1 MKVLLAMYRDDPGAG
16 GSLRV
21 GQALA
26 KGLRTQGVDARI
38 CFSYGQE
45 GPIGQSAVAPCYY
58 LNLNSSKDLFRWPR
72 VRALVH
78 DFKPDVIHFIDP
90 LVWMHLALT
99 GIDLKRV
106 SHVHGAIL
114 RKNIPL
120 KTNLEWRFIKSKDHT
135 IVCITE
141 GARQSTLQRFHI
153 SKDRT
158 SVVYNGIDFNWFQNR
173 PYKDEARHRL
183 GIPHDKLILGA
194 VGRLFEARGYDDML
208 RIVSQLDPRWGALI
222 VGSGPERESL
232 ELLVK
237 RLGVADRTYFTGPLA
252 DVRLAYSAMDA
263 YAFLP
268 LYDSFGLATA
278 EAMACRVPVF
288 GLDCPGEYREQ
299 ENPLVTNDNA
309 IFLKRR
315 WRRFFSDK
323 EDPTALQ
330 SLAQRIQWHGANP
343 AALEKMTARAWEHV
357 RVHFSIET
365 QVNRMHELYQGLLHD
380 RHGRVGPL
388 DREQVTTL

>member
-1 MKVLLAMYRDDPGAG
+1 MYRDDPGAG

-26 KGLRTQGVDARI
+26 KGLRMLGVDARA
-38 CFSYGQE
+38 CFSYGRE
-45 GPIGQSAVAPCYY
+45 GPVGQSSVAPCYY
-58 LNLNSSKDLFRWPR
+58 LGLNSSKDLFRWPR
-72 VRALVH
+72 VRALAH

-90 LVWMHLALT
+90 LVWMHLALA
-99 GIDLKRV
+99 GVNAKRV
-106 SHVHGAIL
+106 SHVHGVTL

-120 KTNLEWRFIKSKDHT
+120 KTSLEWRLIKGRDHL
-135 IVCITE
+135 IVCITQ
-141 GARQSTLQRFHI
+141 GSQQSMLQRFHI
-153 SKDRT
+153 SENRT
-158 SVVYNGIDFNWFQNR
+158 SVVYNGIDFNWFQDR
-173 PYKDEARHRL
+173 PPKDEARQLL
-183 GIPHDKLILGA
+183 GIPRDRRILGA

-208 RIVSQLDPRWGALI
+208 RIVNLLGPSWGALI
-222 VGSGPERESL
+222 AGSGPERESL
-232 ELLVK
+232 VRLAE
-237 RLGVADRTYFTGPLA
+237 RLGIADRTFFVGPLG

-365 QVNRMHELYQGLLHD
+365 QVNRMLELYQGLLHD